1 MYSTNATSVR
11 IVSVDHYMA
20 KPDTRFD
27 VCYSQ
32 FRGTEI
38 RQVPVIR
45 LFGTTADGTHSCV
58 HIHGVFPYFY
68 IPYEGFTADRLAVDK
83 RIYQLATALDK
94 AINVSLA
101 RSMSRATHVF
111 KIVLVKGVPIYGYH
125 RKEHNYLKIYMYN
138 PLLVR
143 NATTLLMNG
152 AIPSAMPQVHETHIP
167 YVLQFFIDYNLY
179 GMSFLH
185 LNSAGLRQRTQTAAD
200 GADEVPAKM
209 STSEYEIDA
218 LASDI
223 LNREPEENDTGEFA
237 NPGIASIWKDEETR
251 RRLFGLEQPERMNLS
266 QDDGTGRDI
275 VTESD
280 RYYRAMLAAK
290 LLKEQEGTKENR
302 NPKVPSAYP
311 SEASEDASTLDASCI
326 VDHGRNRHGLSNES
340 LYASQISY
348 HFDASVDIDEEKIV
362 SMSQNIDAS
371 LREEDY
377 NLLEIMRE
385 LEENEKRNFEDDCLL
400 APLSQQSV
408 EHRRTVPATQGDLN
422 VSQSN
427 RRLNASLRGDL
438 EALCLMQELENDGA
452 EDARNDSF
460 DSDDE
465 FLLDLTQKQ
474 LSTRNV
480 DLESLEGYLNDSGDE
495 DLLVGG
501 CIPQLDGGDDRTG
514 RTPKRNRRSNDHT
527 PDISTLAK
535 RIRID
540 LTQPTARKSLTPRKV
555 TFAPS
560 PPGEEQATR
569 GEMIRQQFEESSPNT
584 LKKFEIRVPKL
595 NLIKKS
601 ILYKKPLASAD
612 KTQHST
618 PLKNL
623 RVCLTKLD
631 PCAYETAE
639 QSSGRESPGKYIAD
653 RYRPAYEYD
662 KRNNFNPLEG
672 PSTQQSN
679 RVRKTDPIKA
689 PKGSLA
695 AKRAKL
701 EEQQEIEV
709 VLSERFKN
717 IIRLSPKVLIK
728 PLTMMDNGAI
738 KSQLSTLSPPTT
750 TTRRS
755 VEEPEEVNTQ
765 EASGEKDGSSK
776 TIEGTEECSSALPV
790 VDDEVSNQHAET
802 AIDHPAMACEEA
814 ELVESTASKE
824 VDGSTEQE
832 STSKTVEGTEERPS
846 TLPVV
851 DDEENNKPTEKTNE
865 HAEME
870 TEEVEPV
877 KMVPSKDVDDSS
889 EQESTNKTVEV
900 TEESPSALTVV
911 ADEVGNKP
919 AETAKDLPA
928 METEEVEPVKL
939 IPSKDVNGSSA
950 KESTSKTVEGTG
962 NKPSTL
968 PAVDDEENKKGT
980 EKTNQHPSMETEEV
994 EPVPPKEVASEKNVE
1009 KGDSVTITFD
1019 DSSTTDVDDDECMVV
1034 DVAENDCVGKAS
1046 QPSNSAPVPSSS
1058 TNPMVTIHL
1067 DSDDDSFNDVLKVSP
1082 TDLFMD
1088 PAEFLECQL
1097 DSTPKKATSVPIGSQ
1112 LDGVVELMGASTS
1125 ASGKEPDTQ
1134 TVDEEEDDGNAK
1146 NIQSF
1151 CETTMVC
1158 DVDDIDTDS
1167 DDSCR
1172 MFPLGQEDNPSES
1185 NNELVSISL
1194 ADCPPTR
1201 GDARQAIES
1210 FEIPAVVNATP
1221 FYSDPNDVTGKKE
1234 VGHTVLHITASSL
1247 NDLEEFRSA
1256 VTGAQSMKHLRYEVL
1271 KETYGESIEE
1281 VLGPVSVSGP
1291 SADRMKE
1298 LLASERS
1305 VTITHAKGPP
1315 NRADANAWL
1324 DERIRNRQIDDQPA
1338 NTKDDR
1344 AVVELDSPVK
1354 VKKAEATMTME
1365 HDGTNVEQVS
1375 SASTKIDTESTLNLS
1390 VLLTNDENKS
1400 SSNGHTT
1407 KALETSNKEPPATQN
1422 VDVPRPTT
1430 SQPCILGSSDQS
1442 DLIEHSNANI
1452 STATGQDNAYGFKV
1466 NYENLQE
1473 AKPVCEYNY
1482 LTVLAVEI
1490 HVPTR
1495 GDLRPN
1501 PTMDP
1506 IAAIFYR
1513 IHNDVPPD
1521 HPKASSMCGVILN
1534 RNLCGTGVGDTLGRK
1549 YNQSPYVADVV
1560 LVSGE
1565 RELYEKFLLLIAFWD
1580 PDIFT
1585 GYEIESVSW
1594 GYIIERGYALEMNLM
1609 KMLSRVP
1616 TVEKVH
1622 VSEEEQQ
1629 ELLEMHDYSAG
1640 LKIAG
1645 RILLDIWRLMRHEIA
1660 LTSYTFENVVYHI
1673 LHRRVPSHSY
1683 RQLTR
1688 LWNKPYS
1695 CWIVL
1700 DYYLERVNGNFEI
1713 LNQLDLIGRTAELA
1727 KLFGIQFYEVLSR
1740 GSQFR
1745 VESMMLRIAKPRNF
1759 VSVSP
1764 TIQQRAH
1771 MRAPEYL
1778 PLIMEPNS
1786 RFYADPIIV
1795 LDFQSLYPSVIIA
1808 YNYCF
1813 STCLGRIEHLA
1824 ESTEEFEFGASH
1836 LRIPPKMLKALM
1848 DKNLITFSPCGIAFV
1863 KKRVREGV
1871 LPRMLSEILNT
1882 RLMVKKSM
1890 KLHKTNNVLQRVLHS
1905 RQLGL
1910 KLIANVT
1917 YGYTAANFSGR
1928 MPCVEVG
1935 DSVVAKGRETLERAI
1950 KLVEETERWGAKVV
1964 YGDTDSLFVLCPGR
1978 TKAEA
1983 FRIGEE
1989 IAEAVTKD
1997 NPPPVKLKLEKVYQ
2011 PSILQT
2017 KKRYVGYMYETADQE
2032 NPIYEAKGIETVRR
2046 DGCPVVAKMLEKV
2059 LRILFETC
2067 DVSKVKQYTCRQ
2079 FTKIL
2084 EGRVNLQDFIFAKE
2098 FRGEDGYKPGACVPA
2113 LELTRKWKLSDPR
2126 REPRRGQ
2133 RVPYVIVNGPPLV
2146 PLIRLVRS
2154 PDEVLVD
2161 EGLKI
2166 NANYYISK
2174 AIIPPLNRCLLLI
2187 GADVHQWY
2195 NDLPR
2200 KSLMLHNTGGGSGV
2214 GAFGQKLT
2222 GRGNSTVLAVPK
2234 KSTISQYFSTTS
2246 CIVDCGRQTTHGVC
2260 KECQQRPQYALLHV
2274 MNKMNKLERK
2284 LELTEKMC
2292 RSCCQR
2298 SFETSCNSL
2307 DCPVMFSLHRRMAEH
2322 KQTDYY
2328 RDLLEQFF

>member
-1 MYSTNATSVR
+1 MYSTNTTSIR

-20 KPDTRFD
+20 KPDARFD

-68 IPYEGFTADRLAVDK
+68 IPYEGSTADRLAVDK

-101 RSMSRATHVF
+101 RSMSRATHIF

-185 LNSAGLRQRTQTAAD
+185 LNSKGLRQRTQTVAD
-200 GADEVPAKM
+200 GADAVPAKM

-266 QDDGTGRDI
+266 QDDGSGRDI

-290 LLKEQEGTKENR
+290 LLKEQEGTKQNR
-302 NPKVPSAYP
+302 NQKVPSAYP
-311 SEASEDASTLDASCI
+311 SEATEGESTLDASCI
-326 VDHGRNRHGLSNES
+326 VDHGHARHGHSNES

-348 HFDASVDIDEEKIV
+348 HFDSSVDIDEEKII

-408 EHRRTVPATQGDLN
+408 EHKRTVLATMGDLN

-452 EDARNDSF
+452 EDAPNNSF

-474 LSTRNV
+474 LSARNV

-501 CIPQLDGGDDRTG
+501 CIPQLDGGDDRTS

-569 GEMIRQQFEESSPNT
+569 GEMIRQQFEDSSPNT
-584 LKKFEIRVPKL
+584 LKKFEIRIPKL
-595 NLIKKS
+595 SLIKKS
-601 ILYKKPLASAD
+601 ILYKKPLAGAEKS
-612 KTQHST
+612 QHST

-631 PCAYETAE
+631 PSAYETE
-639 QSSGRESPGKYIAD
+639 KSSGRESPGTYIAD

-689 PKGSLA
+689 PKGPSR

-728 PLTMMDNGAI
+728 PLTMMDSNAI
-738 KSQLSTLSPPTT
+738 KSQLSSLTSSTP

-755 VEEPEEVNTQ
+755 VEACAEVNTQ
-765 EASGEKDGSSK
+765 EAIGVND
-776 TIEGTEECSSALPV
+776 
-790 VDDEVSNQHAET
+790 
-802 AIDHPAMACEEA
+802 
-814 ELVESTASKE
+814 
-824 VDGSTEQE
+824 
-832 STSKTVEGTEERPS
+832 STSKTVEGTKESPS

-851 DDEENNKPTEKTNE
+851 DDEVCNKAGETGKDHP
-865 HAEME
+865 AMA
-870 TEEVEPV
+870 TEEVEPDESI
-877 KMVPSKDVDDSS
+877 PSKNIDGSS
-889 EQESTNKTVEV
+889 EKESTSKTVGV
-900 TEESPSALTVV
+900 TEESSSTLPVV
-911 ADEVGNKP
+911 GDKVSNKP
-919 AETAKDLPA
+919 AETAKDDRA
-928 METEEVEPVKL
+928 METEEE
-939 IPSKDVNGSSA
+939 
-950 KESTSKTVEGTG
+950 
-962 NKPSTL
+962 
-968 PAVDDEENKKGT
+968 
-980 EKTNQHPSMETEEV
+980 
-994 EPVPPKEVASEKNVE
+994 EPVPTKDVKNSIK
-1009 KGDSVTITFD
+1009 KGDSVTVID
-1019 DSSTTDVDDDECMVV
+1019 DDDFNPTDVDEDECMVV
-1034 DVAENDCVGKAS
+1034 DLTENDCVEKAT
-1046 QPSNSAPVPSSS
+1046 QPKKIAPGPSSS
-1058 TNPMVTIHL
+1058 TKPMVTIHL
-1067 DSDDDSFNDVLKVSP
+1067 DCDDDSFNDVLKVTP
-1082 TDLFMD
+1082 TDLLMD
-1088 PAEFLECQL
+1088 PPELLECNL
-1097 DSTPKKATSVPIGSQ
+1097 VVTPKKSTSVPIGSQ
-1112 LDGVVELMGASTS
+1112 LDGVVEPMEASTS
-1125 ASGKEPDTQ
+1125 AGGKEPEPTQ
-1134 TVDEEEDDGNAK
+1134 TVEDEEDDGNAK

-1151 CETTMVC
+1151 CETTMIC
-1158 DVDDIDTDS
+1158 DVDDIGTDS

-1172 MFPLGQEDNPSES
+1172 TVPWSVEDKSES
-1185 NNELVSISL
+1185 NNEPVSIAL
-1194 ADCPPTR
+1194 AVCPPTR
-1201 GDARQAIES
+1201 EQARHAIES

-1234 VGHTVLHITASSL
+1234 VGHTVLHITGSSL
-1247 NDLEEFRSA
+1247 NDLEEFKSS

-1271 KETYGESIEE
+1271 KQTYGESIDE
-1281 VLGPVSVSGP
+1281 VLGPVGVSGP
-1291 SADRMKE
+1291 NADRMNE

-1305 VTITHAKGPP
+1305 VIITHPNGPP
-1315 NRADANAWL
+1315 NRAEANAWL
-1324 DERIRNRQIDDQPA
+1324 DERIRNRQIENPPANAKDDQEA
-1338 NTKDDR
+1338 
-1344 AVVELDSPVK
+1344 VELDSPVK

-1365 HDGTNVEQVS
+1365 HGGTNVEQLS
-1375 SASTKIDTESTLNLS
+1375 SASAKIDAESTLNLS

-1400 SSNGHTT
+1400 SSNGHST
-1407 KALETSNKEPPATQN
+1407 KALVTKIMTMNTYGSSSSQETGASTGNVDEDTTKKAGSTLAGYSARRKGHKLAGRALSVDRDEIEVPATQPAEVIDS
-1422 VDVPRPTT
+1422 VDEEMINSSKIEETYTEQRGVRNIHQETSTEECGRPSTTTTTTT
-1430 SQPCILGSSDQS
+1430 SQPCVLGSSDQS
-1442 DLIEHSNANI
+1442 DLIEQSNANI

-1473 AKPVCEYNY
+1473 AKPGCEYNY

-1521 HPKASSMCGVILN
+1521 HPKASSVCGVILN
-1534 RNLCGTGVGDTLGRK
+1534 RNLCGTGVEIGRK

-1560 LVSGE
+1560 PVSGE
-1565 RELYEKFLLLIAFWD
+1565 RELYEKFLLLISFWD

-1673 LHRRVPSHSY
+1673 LHRRVPCHSY

-1836 LRIPPKMLKALM
+1836 LRIPPKMLEALLE
-1848 DKNLITFSPCGIAFV
+1848 KNLITFSPCGIAFV

-2032 NPIYEAKGIETVRR
+2032 KPTYEAKGIETVRR

-2113 LELTRKWKLSDPR
+2113 LELTRKWKLTDPR
-2126 REPRRGQ
+2126 KEPRRGQ
-2133 RVPYVIVNGPPLV
+2133 RVPYVIINGPPLV

-2154 PDEVLVD
+2154 PDEVLAD

-2200 KSLMLHNTGGGSGV
+2200 KSLMLHNTGG
-2214 GAFGQKLT
+2214 ALGQKLM
-2222 GRGNSTVLAVPK
+2222 GRGTSTELAVPK

-2274 MNKMNKLERK
+2274 MNKMSKLERK

-2307 DCPVMFSLHRRMAEH
+2307 DCPVMFSLHRRMVEH